1 MQTFRLLQFYM
12 ASKAIEFFEAHE
24 SESSSQFVREAQWRK
39 DNAGW
44 LRWSRQVAAALMG
57 YMQRNGLK
65 RADLASR
72 LGVTPQYVSRL
83 LSGNEN
89 LSFKSID
96 NIENKLGITCM
107 AILENAE

>member
-1 MQTFRLLQFYM
+1 
-12 ASKAIEFFEAHE
+12 
-24 SESSSQFVREAQWRK
+24 
-39 DNAGW
+39 
-44 LRWSRQVAAALMG
+44 MG